1 MTRKQEVFVPV
12 LSGTLSNDKINA
24 YFCSS
29 ILCINLYTNRFW
41 YHLLN
46 VSAGMRKWR
55 IEDSEELYNIN
66 GWGNGYF
73 SINDKGHVQVTPRK
87 QGENGVDLSDLMR
100 ELYLRDVVAPVLIRF
115 PEILDNRI
123 EKISNSFAIAAKEYE
138 YKAKNYIV
146 YPIKVNQM
154 RQVVEE
160 IVASG
165 KRFNIGLEAGSKPEL
180 HAVLAINTESNSLI
194 VCNGYKDESYL
205 ELALLAKKMG
215 KQVFIVVE
223 KLNELSLIIEIA
235 KRLKVRPNLGI
246 RVKLASSGSGKW
258 EESGGDASKFGLNS
272 SELLEA
278 MEILQKNKMGDCF
291 RLIHFH
297 IGSQI
302 TKIRRIKTAL
312 REAAQFY
319 VQLHAMGFNIELVDI
334 GGGLGVDYDGTRSSF
349 TENSINYSIQEY
361 VNDSVATFVDA
372 ANKNDL
378 PHPNII
384 TESGRAL
391 TAHHSVLVF
400 EVLETATLPEWSND
414 QDIQEDDHELVKEL
428 YKIWDSLTQ
437 PRMLESW
444 HDAQQI
450 REESLDLFSLGMLDL
465 KTRAQ
470 VEQLYFSIAR
480 QINVTSNRA
489 KHAPEELRQLATL
502 LPDKYFCN
510 FSLFQSLPDSWA
522 IDQVFPII
530 PIDRLEERPDRTA
543 TLQDITCDSDGKINN
558 FASQDGFRSSYLPV
572 HSIKRNEPYYIGVF
586 LVGAYQEIL
595 GDLHNLFGDTNVV
608 HVSTSETGYKI
619 DQIIDG
625 ESVAEVLEYA
635 QYSPKK
641 LVRTVETWVM
651 SSVKQGK
658 ISVEEGKEFLS
669 NYRSGLYGYTYLE

>member
-1 MTRKQEVFVPV
+1 
-12 LSGTLSNDKINA
+12 
-24 YFCSS
+24 
-29 ILCINLYTNRFW
+29 
-41 YHLLN
+41 
-46 VSAGMRKWR
+46 MRKWR

-87 QGENGVDLSDLMR
+87 TDNGVDLDELMR
-100 ELYLRDVVAPVLIRF
+100 ELYLRDVSAPVLVRF
-115 PEILDNRI
+115 PEILDTRI
-123 EKISNSFAIAAKEYE
+123 EKISNSFKKASTEYE
-138 YKAKNYIV
+138 YQAKNFII

-160 IVASG
+160 IVTYG

-180 HAVLAINTESNSLI
+180 HAVLAINTDPNSLI
-194 VCNGYKDESYL
+194 ICNGYKDESYI
-205 ELALLAKKMG
+205 ELALLAQKMG

-223 KLNELSLIIEIA
+223 KLNELELTISIA
-235 KRLKVRPNLGI
+235 KRLKVKPNIGI
-246 RVKLASSGSGKW
+246 RIKLASSGSGKW
-258 EESGGDASKFGLNS
+258 EESGGDGSKFGLNS

-278 MEILQKNKMGDCF
+278 LEFMSKNKMADCL

-302 TKIRRIKTAL
+302 TKIRHIKTAL

-319 VQLHAMGFNIELVDI
+319 VQLHSLGYNVEFVDV
-334 GGGLGVDYDGTRSSF
+334 GGGLGVDYDGTKSSYS
-349 TENSINYSIQEY
+349 ENSINYSIQEY
-361 VNDSVATFVDA
+361 VNDSVFTFVDA
-372 ANKNDL
+372 ANKNNI

-391 TAHHSVLVF
+391 TAHHAVLVF
-400 EVLETATLPEWSND
+400 EVLETTTLPEWPDDKEIS
-414 QDIQEDDHELVKEL
+414 EDDHELVKEL
-428 YKIWDSLTQ
+428 YNIWDSLTQ
-437 PRMLESW
+437 ARMLEAW

-450 REESLDLFSLGMLDL
+450 REESLDLFSLGMLDI

-480 QINVTSNRA
+480 EITATSNRA
-489 KHAPEELRQLATL
+489 KHAPEELRQLSSL

-510 FSLFQSLPDSWA
+510 FSMFQSLPDSWA

-530 PIDRLEERPDRTA
+530 PIHRLDEKPERSA
-543 TLQDITCDSDGKINN
+543 TLQDITCDSDGKIAN
-558 FASQDGFRSSYLPV
+558 FASQDGFHSAYLPV
-572 HSIKRNEPYYIGVF
+572 HPLKKGQPYYIGVF

-608 HVSTSETGYKI
+608 HITTTEKGYNI
-619 DQIIDG
+619 DQVIDG
-625 ESVAEVLEYA
+625 ETVADVLDYA
-635 QYSPKK
+635 QYSAKK

-669 NYRSGLYGYTYLE
+669 NYRSGLYGYTYLEQ

>member
-1 MTRKQEVFVPV
+1 
-12 LSGTLSNDKINA
+12 
-24 YFCSS
+24 
-29 ILCINLYTNRFW
+29 
-41 YHLLN
+41 
-46 VSAGMRKWR
+46 MRKWR

-73 SINDKGHVQVTPRK
+73 SINEQGHVQVTPRK
-87 QGENGVDLSDLMR
+87 KDDSAIDLDDLMR
-100 ELYLRDVVAPVLIRF
+100 ELYLRDVSTPVLVRF

-123 EKISNSFAIAAKEYE
+123 EKISTCFGIASKEYG
-138 YKAKNYIV
+138 YTAKNYII

-160 IVASG
+160 IVSHG

-180 HAVLAINTESNSLI
+180 HAVLAINSDPDSLI
-194 VCNGYKDESYL
+194 ICNGYKDESYI
-205 ELALLAKKMG
+205 ELALLAQKMG
-215 KQVFIVVE
+215 KRVFIVVE
-223 KLNELSLIIEIA
+223 KLNELYLTIDLS
-235 KRLKVRPNLGI
+235 KRLKVKPNIGI
-246 RVKLASSGSGKW
+246 RIKLASSGSGKW
-258 EESGGDASKFGLNS
+258 EESGGDGSKFGLNS

-278 MEILQKNKMGDCF
+278 LEILEKQKMSDCL

-302 TKIRRIKTAL
+302 TKIRHIKTAL

-319 VQLHAMGFNIELVDI
+319 VQLHSMGFKIEFVDI
-334 GGGLGVDYDGTRSSF
+334 GGGLGVDYDGTRSSYS
-349 TENSINYSIQEY
+349 ENSINYSIQEY
-361 VNDSVATFVDA
+361 VNDSVFSFVDV
-372 ANKNDL
+372 ANKNDI

-391 TAHHSVLVF
+391 TAHHSVLLF
-400 EVLETATLPEWSND
+400 EVLETTTLPEWD
-414 QDIQEDDHELVKEL
+414 DDLEVQEDDHELVKEL
-428 YKIWDSLTQ
+428 YHIWDELSPT
-437 PRMLESW
+437 RMLEAW
-444 HDAQQI
+444 HDSQQI

-470 VEQLYFSIAR
+470 VEKLYFSIMR
-480 QINVTSNRA
+480 EINILINRS
-489 KHAPEELRQLATL
+489 KHAPEELRQLSKL

-530 PIDRLEERPDRTA
+530 PIHRLEEKPERTA
-543 TLQDITCDSDGKINN
+543 TLQDITCDSDGKIAR
-558 FASQDGFRSSYLPV
+558 FTSQGGFQLSYLPV
-572 HSIKRNEPYYIGVF
+572 HSLKKNEPYYLGVF

-608 HVSTSETGYKI
+608 HVTTSESGYKI
-619 DQIIDG
+619 DQVIDG
-625 ESVAEVLEYA
+625 ESVADVLDYA
-635 QYSPKK
+635 QYNAKK